1 MGAIVTARLGGN
13 AAGATPAALSAALH
27 PVFVIAIGLAA
38 IVFVAVLFVPHID
51 LKQTLEEKARRP
63 EILEEAA

>member
-1 MGAIVTARLGGN
+1 M
-13 AAGATPAALSAALH
+13 
-27 PVFVIAIGLAA
+27 IAIGLAA